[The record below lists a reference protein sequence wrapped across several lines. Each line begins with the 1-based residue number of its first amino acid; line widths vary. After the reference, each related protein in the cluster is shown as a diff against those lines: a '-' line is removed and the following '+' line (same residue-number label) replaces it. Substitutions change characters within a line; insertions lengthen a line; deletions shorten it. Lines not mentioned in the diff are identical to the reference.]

1 MFRSDSITAR
11 VYEYELSRPE
21 HRAGTVDAQVLRA
34 MEDLMPHPVRW
45 SMETGCGKTTILL
58 SNISDCHVVFALDD
72 SAEENSSVRFYR
84 DCPFFRAETT
94 RLVAGPT
101 QLTLPQ
107 FSFPPDIDFVL
118 LDGPHAYPFPELE
131 YYRVYPHL
139 RPGAL
144 LVVDDIHIPTIFHL
158 HSVLAEDEMFELVH
172 IERTTSFFRRTS
184 APVFDPLGD
193 GWFRQSYNDRRF
205 PLDVTGSGA
214 GASRAQQGGPET
226 ESAPAGGELEAVRA
240 ELAASRNEAA
250 WWRHVAEERRLKRR
264 LARRIGDWPF
274 LK

>member
-1 MFRSDSITAR
+1 MFRPDSVTAR

-34 MEDLMPHPVRW
+34 MEDLAPAPVRW

-58 SNISDCHVVFALDD
+58 SNLSDCHVVFALDD

-107 FSFPPDIDFVL
+107 FPFPPEIDFVL

-131 YYRVYPHL
+131 YYRVYPFL
-139 RPGAL
+139 RTGAL

-172 IERTTSFFRRTS
+172 IERTTSFFRRTA
-184 APVFDPLGD
+184 APVFNPLGD
-193 GWFRQSYNDRRF
+193 GWFRQPYNGRRF
-205 PLDVTGSGA
+205 PLDVTGA
-214 GASRAQQGGPET
+214 GAPRPPQREAEATQAAASP
-226 ESAPAGGELEAVRA
+226 GELQALRG
-240 ELAASRNEAA
+240 ELAAAREEAA
-250 WWRHVAEERRLKRR
+250 WWRHAAEERRLKRR